1 MLVAFLG
8 LALIIP
14 NLVALIGWVL
24 ALTGIQGSAFP
35 EPPTTPRRATRGFL
49 ADAAHELRTPIAGI
63 QAAAEQVA
71 ASAQQRDDPESRRQ
85 QRRADLLQGESRRAG
100 RLVTDMLDLSRIDAG
115 LPLHAMDAISQRS
128 PTPRCS
134 TRPRSRGSPPRRPPV
149 DGSTRSQDSDD
160 APLKTDRIH
169 V

>member
-1 MLVAFLG
+1 VLVAFLG

-63 QAAAEQVA
+63 QAAAEQ
-71 ASAQQRDDPESRRQ
+71 QRHRQPERR
-85 QRRADLLQGESRRAG
+85 RGKSHSHRAG
-100 RLVTDMLDLSRIDAG
+100 CRRGIETTTLAPEVSCV
-115 LPLHAMDAISQRS
+115 ISVITAES
-128 PTPRCS
+128 VLIL
-134 TRPRSRGSPPRRPPV
+134 PRR
-149 DGSTRSQDSDD
+149 
-160 APLKTDRIH
+160 
-169 V
+169 